1 MVRADTR
8 VSPINLI
15 EIEIEGSGFVL
26 NRNRRRWVCPESK
39 SKAICSY
46 EDENEIEG

>member
-1 MVRADTR
+1 
-8 VSPINLI
+8 IKI
-15 EIEIEGSGFVL
+15 KGSGFVL
-26 NRNRRRWVCPESK
+26 NRNQRRGVCPELK